1 MMVKVN
7 FLLNT
12 EEYCIPLGRRSPSN
26 VNSLESGSISRFI
39 PLLAVN
45 TTETSV
51 GYWRMKLGRT
61 LKHANLQRKCTF
73 PGVSTMPWPKNHL
86 CLPDFFW
93 DPITVKQTWL
103 TNSKTAKKTNSKTAY
118 SHMLSPCIMIHMLEI
133 FKKQWKRCIIVS
145 GYQFTMDKL
154 NDA

>member
-1 MMVKVN
+1 MMVKAN

-12 EEYCIPLGRRSPSN
+12 EEYCIPLGRRTPSN
-26 VNSLESGSISRFI
+26 VNSPESGSISRFI

-61 LKHANLQRKCTF
+61 LKQANLQRKCTF
-73 PGVSTMPWPKNHL
+73 PGVSTMSWPKNHL
-86 CLPDFFW
+86 CLPDLFW

-103 TNSKTAKKTNSKTAY
+103 TNSKTAY
-118 SHMLSPCIMIHMLEI
+118 SHMLSPCFMIHMLEI
-133 FKKQWKRCIIVS
+133 LKKQRKRCIIVS